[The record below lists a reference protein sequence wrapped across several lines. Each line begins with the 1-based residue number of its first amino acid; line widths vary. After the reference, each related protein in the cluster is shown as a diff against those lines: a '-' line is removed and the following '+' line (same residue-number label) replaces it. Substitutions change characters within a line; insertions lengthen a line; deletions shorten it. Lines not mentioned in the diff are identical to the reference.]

1 MSLNSKNI
9 VSMTAGSFRYWGS
22 VFAVLVIVFLLYPAA
37 VGLFGFPF
45 EVFAL
50 ISITVPF
57 GRIFFQKRLLQLK
70 DLLQVKTVG
79 QLYAGYYQNPAL
91 LYLLWFC
98 SFLIV
103 CLFLGTLFSFSINI
117 MEYLNGDGMIRWV
130 GNQSTQLMPP
140 LHFTLLIGTIGLLT
154 SPLFTQLS
162 FMTRKTSFLA
172 QQQVWGIGFSIGGLL
187 LSVPVVIWFVA
198 ISPVF
203 LGATALFCILG
214 LVVVLV
220 RLLCDQMACDL
231 STSSKSSY
239 GITQRSVFS
248 TPLLLGLVI
257 AVSAVFSFASG
268 EEAIK
273 LGWLGVA
280 LGLQMIPALIG
291 LRFVPWFTGRAIF
304 CGLIV
309 GVMVVLLTDVP
320 GLALKEFFLTD
331 FAFTSHPLQIYSGV
345 WGALVNLLVVLI
357 VSAFT
362 QSRNSFEHR
371 AQLHEL
377 CLDHSPV
384 SSSNPRL
391 KLLAWV
397 ICFVWF
403 FFAIGPGAVLG
414 IHLFTHLDLLK
425 NLPSPLTPLW
435 IWCALWW
442 GIGVAMLRLLCGQ
455 LKLY

>member
-1 MSLNSKNI
+1 
-9 VSMTAGSFRYWGS
+9 MTAGSFRYWELLL
-22 VFAVLVIVFLLYPAA
+22 AVLVITFLLYPTA
-37 VGLFGFPF
+37 VGHFGFPF
-45 EVFAL
+45 EFFAL

-57 GRIFFQKRLLQLK
+57 GSILFHKRLIQLK

-79 QLYAGYYQNPAL
+79 QLYSGYYQNPAL

-103 CLFLGTLFSFSINI
+103 CLFLGTLFSLSMNL

-130 GNQSTQLMPP
+130 GNQSTQLMVP
-140 LHFTLLIGTIGLLT
+140 LHFTLLIGSIGLLT

-162 FMTRKTSFLA
+162 FMTSKPSLLA
-172 QQQVWGIGFSIGGLL
+172 WQQVWGIGLFIGALL
-187 LSVPVVIWFVA
+187 LSVPVLIWCVA

-203 LGATALFCILG
+203 LSATALFCILVM
-214 LVVVLV
+214 VVVLV
-220 RLLCDQMACDL
+220 RLLCYQTVCDL
-231 STSSKSSY
+231 STSSKSSF
-239 GITQRSVFS
+239 GIAQRSFFS
-248 TPLLLGLVI
+248 TPLLIGLVI
-257 AVSAVFSFASG
+257 VVSAVFSFASG

-280 LGLQMIPALIG
+280 LGLQIIPALIG
-291 LRFVPWFTGRAIF
+291 LRFVPWFTGRAVF

-309 GVMVVLLTDVP
+309 GVLAALLTDVP

-331 FAFTSHPLQIYSGV
+331 SAFSSHPLQVFSGV
-345 WGALVNLLVVLI
+345 WGLLVNLLVVFI

-362 QSRNSFEHR
+362 QTRNSFEHR
-371 AQLHEL
+371 AQLHDL
-377 CLDHSPV
+377 CLDHGHV
-384 SSSNPRL
+384 ASSGPRV

-425 NLPSPLTPLW
+425 GLPAPLTPLW

-442 GIGVAMLRLLCGQ
+442 GVGVIMLRLLCGQ
-455 LKLY
+455 LKLN